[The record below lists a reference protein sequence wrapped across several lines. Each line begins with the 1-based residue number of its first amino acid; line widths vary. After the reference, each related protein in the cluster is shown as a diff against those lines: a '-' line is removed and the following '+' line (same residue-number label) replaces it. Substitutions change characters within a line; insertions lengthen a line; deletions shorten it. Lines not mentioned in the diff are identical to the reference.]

1 MKKVI
6 SIIIAFAAIVTI
18 QAANTEV
25 ARLTLTGKGSAASS
39 DVTVRV
45 DPSVSVAETSSF
57 FKDTEYDEL
66 VNIYVRLGA
75 ADDQKFS
82 SYKRNDV
89 SSLPIAFIT
98 NRTAASNQHY
108 TITFN
113 VPTRTE
119 GLKLFDSHAEQVVDI
134 IHGATYE
141 FDVNTTLEPGYVEGT
156 NYEVVDR
163 FFINVPLDTDPLET
177 CFTGTELQIKSNPYY
192 GKITVKTSGGSTVKQ
207 YAYGTSSIDFNE
219 KSAGDYIY
227 TDATEYTVSF
237 GGSRSFIV
245 KVKR

>member
-1 MKKVI
+1 MNKFI
-6 SIIIAFAAIVTI
+6 SIIIAFAAIATM
-18 QAANTEV
+18 QAVNTEV
-25 ARLTLTGKGSAASS
+25 ARLTLTGQGSAASS

-57 FKDTEYDEL
+57 FKDVEYDEH

-75 ADDQKFS
+75 ADDQKYS

-98 NRTAASNQHY
+98 NRTSASNQHY

-119 GLKLFDSHAEQVVDI
+119 GLKLFDSHAEKVVDI

-163 FFINVPLDTDPLET
+163 FFINVPVDAGNLET
-177 CFTGTELQIKSNPYY
+177 CFTGTELQITNNPYY
-192 GKITVKTSGGSTVKQ
+192 GKIVVKDGGGTTKETF
-207 YAYGTSSIDFNE
+207 AYGTTSIDFNKKVDE
-219 KSAGDYIY
+219 SYIY
-227 TDATEYTVSF
+227 SNDTEYTVSF